1 MCIFKT
7 IFLSSVKRNFQR
19 SNLLQKSLLNSI
31 LYRKISSH
39 LKSRA
44 ARKRKLMLQLI
55 DFFLSTRWIFQV
67 LMSIAKNK
75 KTYARNGYSCNDC
88 ELTRQVSFT
97 IAVSF
102 SSCLHVN
109 LVPHWRGDLDSPGGY
124 SGTESNAPFSFT
136 SCQCVQSSTSGKYFI
151 SCGDVLIYI
160 YIDLCI

>member
-1 MCIFKT
+1 M
-7 IFLSSVKRNFQR
+7 
-19 SNLLQKSLLNSI
+19 
-31 LYRKISSH
+31 
-39 LKSRA
+39 KSRA

-160 YIDLCI
+160 YRSMHITPLSFLFADYLLD